1 MYKHFFKRLIDFFV
15 SFIGMLFLLLPML
28 IIAIAIK
35 CDSKGPVFLKQPR
48 TGYKGKIFKLYKF
61 RTMIVE
67 THYADGTW
75 IPHDKRCTR
84 VGRIIRKLSIDE
96 LPQLINVLK
105 GEMSLI
111 GPRPWIPEYYE
122 NFTDEQRK
130 RCDVLPGITGLAQA
144 NGRNAITVFEKI
156 KYDIKYVGN
165 ITFLGDIK
173 IIIDTVKSV
182 ITKSGAE
189 INQESMFDEI
199 DALKAQIKEG

>member
-1 MYKHFFKRLIDFFV
+1 MYRKYIKRILDIII
-15 SFIGMLFLLLPML
+15 SLLVG
-28 IIAIAIK
+28 IIAMPICLILAIIIK
-35 CDSKGPVFLKQPR
+35 IDSKGPVFLKQLR

-199 DALKAQIKEG
+199 DALKAQFKEG

>member
-1 MYKHFFKRLIDFFV
+1 MYKKYVKRVVDILISV
-15 SFIGMLFLLLPML
+15 VVG
-28 IIAIAIK
+28 IIALPICLILAVIIK
-35 CDSKGPVFLKQPR
+35 LDSKGPVLLKQPR
-48 TGYKGKIFKLYKF
+48 TGYKGKLFNLYKF

-67 THYADGTW
+67 THYEDGSW

-84 VGRIIRKLSIDE
+84 VGKIIRKLSIDE

-122 NFTDEQRK
+122 NFTKEQKK

-156 KYDIKYVGN
+156 KYDILYVN
-165 ITFLGDIK
+165 DITFIGDIK
-173 IIIDTVKSV
+173 IIIGTVKSV
-182 ITKSGAE
+182 FTKNGAE

-199 DALKAQIKEG
+199 AELRGQFKEG